1 MYTAEEIQIR
11 PPQFPDTNTMY
22 RWASWARALVID
34 FYGYIANHHL
44 AVQFHHPPAEFDIQP
59 VLVRLSMSM
68 YHLSGN
74 DRVPASLRPLL
85 ANLEAD
91 LRRPAQIHPSG
102 PSAIAAP
109 FTRPKA
115 NIPWSVESTLFDDGP
130 PEDWQGPVMTING
143 EDQYEFE
150 SITGH
155 DVMVDGTT
163 HYWVKWAGWPHPFLE
178 PAANFASSPAEAAY
192 WARVRAPF

>member
-1 MYTAEEIQIR
+1 MSAPPYLDAAAAADLSAVLVRLVSAFEVYTAEEIQIR
-11 PPQFPDTNTMY
+11 PPQFPDTNTVY

-74 DRVPASLRPLL
+74 DRVPAALRPLL

-91 LRRPAQIHPSG
+91 LRRPAQIHPNGRYVVWGSNQLSF
-102 PSAIAAP
+102 PLAVPLLPP
-109 FTRPKA
+109 F
-115 NIPWSVESTLFDDGP
+115 P
-130 PEDWQGPVMTING
+130 P
-143 EDQYEFE
+143 F
-150 SITGH
+150 
-155 DVMVDGTT
+155 
-163 HYWVKWAGWPHPFLE
+163 PFY
-178 PAANFASSPAEAAY
+178 SR
-192 WARVRAPF
+192 RV